1 MTIRSASRSLMRSM
15 KLSSV
20 SSFSNSRH
28 ELGRPLPIA
37 LPELDVSDP
46 DVPDLMPALGRGP
59 RQPRSRVLVYLGSDV
74 VDEEG
79 KPHADTSPSYRSVTD
94 APARSLSRRSW
105 APGTSSQRGRTHG
118 A

>member
-20 SSFSNSRH
+20 SSFVELRGVSPGH
-28 ELGRPLPIA
+28 ELPVA

-46 DVPDLMPALGRGP
+46 DVPDLMAALGRGP
-59 RQPRSRVLVYLGSDV
+59 RQPRRRVLVDLGGDV

-79 KPHADTSPSYRSVTD
+79 KPHADTSPS
-94 APARSLSRRSW
+94 
-105 APGTSSQRGRTHG
+105 
-118 A
+118 